1 MQEPNQVTDITTLM
15 EALDGGALGQRL
27 ARAVAETARG
37 VIHSEK
43 KSKGKVTLELEITQ
57 IGESQQVHID
67 HTVTF
72 KRPTPRGTASE
83 THKTSTPMYVTARG
97 VLTLLPQQPTGEL
110 FKGQGAPSPST
121 QQ

>member
-1 MQEPNQVTDITTLM
+1 MHDPNQVTDVATLM

-57 IGESQQVHID
+57 IGESQQVEIN

-83 THKTSTPMYVTARG
+83 THKTSTPMYVTAKG
-97 VLTLLPQQPTGEL
+97 VLTLLPPQPNGEL
-110 FKGQGAPSPST
+110 FAGAGGTQPST
-121 QQ
+121 HQ